1 MALLA
6 EVREVTIEDIKQ
18 SLRIDVTADDYL
30 LQGYLDSAKQY
41 IQDAVDPEADLTQ
54 YQQYNF
60 AVSMLVQFWYLNRDA
75 DMKKTPY
82 QVVSMIQQLRGLI

>member
-1 MALLA
+1 MDA
-6 EVREVTIEDIKQ
+6 VREVTIEDIKQ
-18 SLRIDVTADDYL
+18 SLRIDVTADDSL

-60 AVSMLVQFWYLNRDA
+60 AVSMLVQFWYISRDS

-82 QVVSMIQQLRGLI
+82 QVRSMIQQLRGKIA